1 MSLTQLHDLTEHQ
14 EREDRTAICTA
25 ARWTSEG
32 EKFYMYSERRTYK
45 RKGAGPR
52 PPLQTGL
59 LYICGQ
65 TSISVFL
72 PLPLSFG
79 PPSLRP
85 SRVEPCNPSE
95 EESACCALN
104 KTNQAPNDIC
114 ISNGPR
120 CAEDSYYNG
129 MSSQSRCIDKTW
141 VIADDGAGVGVSLGA
156 CFIATL
162 DELLLQRP
170 MYHRRLVEHE
180 HRLAAQKACTLPISA
195 GSRPA
200 QVTK

>member
-1 MSLTQLHDLTEHQ
+1 MKG
-14 EREDRTAICTA
+14 RNFICTVKEGPTNGRELA
-25 ARWTSEG
+25 PGHHYKQDFCTSVG
-32 EKFYMYSERRTYK
+32 KHPFQYSSPYLF
-45 RKGAGPR
+45 
-52 PPLQTGL
+52 PL
-59 LYICGQ
+59 
-65 TSISVFL
+65 V
-72 PLPLSFG
+72 P
-79 PPSLRP
+79 
-85 SRVEPCNPSE
+85 EPCNPSE

-104 KTNQAPNDIC
+104 KTNQVPNDIC

-180 HRLAAQKACTLPISA
+180 HRLAAQKACTLPIST